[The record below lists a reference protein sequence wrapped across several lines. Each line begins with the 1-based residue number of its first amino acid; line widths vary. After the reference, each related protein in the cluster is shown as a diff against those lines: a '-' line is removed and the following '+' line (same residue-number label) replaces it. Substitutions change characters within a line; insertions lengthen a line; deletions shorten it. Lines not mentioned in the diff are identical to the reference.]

1 MYYIELSPSVPMF
14 RFVEA
19 MKSLDK
25 QSFGFYGC
33 VTCRETEMV
42 GGNGHAV
49 IVCTMQSVLH
59 ALENE
64 RHMIR
69 RFIPF
74 PDVSK
79 ITMSLIEA
87 VEEEIEQPFL
97 ISIRCMGYYDE
108 EKLIKQWKED
118 LQHIV
123 YHPDEETDVSVMDT
137 ILQWSETIEEAD
149 YEVAT
154 EPQRDVPIL
163 YSDGFFL

>member
-1 MYYIELSPSVPMF
+1 MF
-14 RFVEA
+14 QFVEA
-19 MKSLDK
+19 VKSLDK

-79 ITMSLIEA
+79 ITMSLIEE
-87 VEEEIEQPFL
+87 VEEEIAGYPLVAHALCVANNLLVGIVDFAAAVDVAQNAALAVAHCAIVEDIANAL
-97 ISIRCMGYYDE
+97 IVVVV
-108 EKLIKQWKED
+108 D
-118 LQHIV
+118 LQTLDKSDLLAV
-123 YHPDEETDVSVMDT
+123 FVTDHPIAV
-137 ILQWSETIEEAD
+137 EEAD
-149 YEVAT
+149 RA
-154 EPQRDVPIL
+154 
-163 YSDGFFL
+163 